1 MLVYPAR
8 CEEGTLALS
17 LLSAGVSIR
26 KRLIVFSGEGP
37 GECRSFASLLR
48 LLSLSDSL
56 LMLEEDEVED
66 GGGWCSRG

>member
-26 KRLIVFSGEGP
+26 ERLIVFSGEGP

-48 LLSLSDSL
+48 LLSLSQI
-56 LMLEEDEVED
+56 V
-66 GGGWCSRG
+66 C